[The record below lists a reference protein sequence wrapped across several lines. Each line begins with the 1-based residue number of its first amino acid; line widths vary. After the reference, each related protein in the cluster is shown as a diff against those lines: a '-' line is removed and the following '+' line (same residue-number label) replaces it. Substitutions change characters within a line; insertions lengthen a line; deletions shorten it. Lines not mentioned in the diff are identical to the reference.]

1 MPGYREL
8 DSDRIVQTLEQL
20 TKRIEERFP
29 GSSLAGVGRELL
41 SFGRE
46 IEGRL
51 QALARPNWPI
61 RALAVLAA
69 ALVLTL
75 VVIAIATLQVPT
87 RVNGVVDLAQGIES
101 AINDVIFLGL
111 GLWFLLTIETRLKR
125 RAALKALHELRSIA
139 HIVDMHQLTKD
150 PEQVLNP
157 GMNRTASSPARAMSR
172 FQLARYLDYCSELLS
187 LVGKLA
193 SLHAQHLPDPV
204 ILEAVNEIESLSV
217 GLARKIWQ
225 KIVILDT
232 IGAGS
237 GPDQR

>member
-8 DSDRIVQTLEQL
+8 DAERIVQTLEAL
-20 TKRIEERFP
+20 ARRIQERFP
-29 GSSLAGVGRELL
+29 GSSLAGVSRDLL
-41 SFGRE
+41 AFGRE

-51 QALARPNWPI
+51 QQLARPNWPI
-61 RALAVLAA
+61 RLLALLAAMLVLA
-69 ALVLTL
+69 L
-75 VVIAIATLQVPT
+75 VVIGINAI
-87 RVNGVVDLAQGIES
+87 RVSPHVQGISDLAQGIES
-101 AINDVIFLGL
+101 AINDVIFLGI
-111 GLWFLLTIETRLKR
+111 GLFFLFTVETRMKR
-125 RAALKALHELRSIA
+125 RTALKALHELRSIA

-157 GMNRTASSPARAMSR
+157 EMSRTESSPARVMSR
-172 FQLARYLDYCSELLS
+172 FELTRYLDYCSELLS

-193 SLHAQHLPDPV
+193 SLHAQYLPDHV
-204 ILEAVNEIESLSV
+204 VLEAVNDIESLSI
-217 GLARKIWQ
+217 GLSRKIWQ